1 VRSRTRGLV
10 DRLGDRAELEG
21 IGTLSEEERT
31 VLLPW
36 WARGVIG
43 NGGFRYFYEGSA
55 DLHEVAR
62 RMAALGFADVA
73 RALEAVATRV
83 DASVPGRA
91 AQTEHL
97 DRIRWKDFEVAEGV
111 VLELDFD
118 ALLAAIE
125 RYVEDRPAAFS
136 R

>member
-1 VRSRTRGLV
+1 VRSRTRDLV

-43 NGGFRYFYEGSA
+43 NGGFHYFYQGSA
-55 DLHEVAR
+55 DLHDVAR

-73 RALEAVATRV
+73 RACEAVATRV

-97 DRIRWKDFEVAEGV
+97 DAIRWKDFEVAEGV